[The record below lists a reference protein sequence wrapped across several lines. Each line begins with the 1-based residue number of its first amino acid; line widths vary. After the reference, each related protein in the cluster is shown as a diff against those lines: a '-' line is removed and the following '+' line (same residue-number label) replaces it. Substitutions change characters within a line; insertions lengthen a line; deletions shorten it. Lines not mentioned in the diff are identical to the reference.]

1 MRPKSGGKPN
11 KKTRQATLGEN
22 GMLASV
28 ETTRRRAGSIGIVAI
43 CLAAATIEGFDIQA
57 AGVVAPKLAP
67 ILRLTP
73 HQMGLFFASATFGMI
88 AGAVLGGGVADHFG
102 RRSGLVLS
110 LAAFGVFTYATA
122 YAHDFEILFI
132 TRFFTGLGLG
142 GALPNLVA
150 IAAEAVEPRR
160 RGLAVGVVY
169 SGLPLGGALAS
180 AAAMGLE
187 NWQSLFF
194 LGAVLPLV
202 LIPLVIWFLPSSPP
216 SRDAHGKSNDV
227 KAGRGILNQENRAAT
242 LLLWLAFFLS
252 VLVLYLLLNWQPV
265 LLVSK
270 GFTAS
275 SASAV
280 QATFNLSGGAASILV
295 GLVSDTRQRR
305 LAVVVSTVLLLCT
318 LLYFAVLPPY
328 LPLAV
333 LAGAALGAGV
343 VSSQSILYGLAPQVY
358 QAHVRGR
365 GVGFAVGMG
374 RFGSVVGPLLA
385 GVLIANGNTVT
396 EVLMGIMPIA
406 FAGGLATFF
415 LVTVLERRRPMLNTN
430 GTGAESQAKD
440 KTRPSDTAA
449 TVNAAGK
456 A

>member
-1 MRPKSGGKPN
+1 
-11 KKTRQATLGEN
+11 
-22 GMLASV
+22 MLASV

-142 GALPNLVA
+142 GALPSLVA
-150 IAAEAVEPRR
+150 IAAEAVEARR

-280 QATFNLSGGAASILV
+280 QATFNLSGGAASILA

>member
-1 MRPKSGGKPN
+1 MRGNLETVRRGTGS
-11 KKTRQATLGEN
+11 LG
-22 GMLASV
+22 V
-28 ETTRRRAGSIGIVAI
+28 VAL

-57 AGVVAPKLAP
+57 AGVAAPKLAP

-88 AGAVLGGGVADHFG
+88 AGAVLGGVVADRFG
-102 RRSGLVLS
+102 RRFGLVLS
-110 LAAFGVFTYATA
+110 LVAFGTFTLATA
-122 YAHDFEILFI
+122 YAKNFEILFMA
-132 TRFFTGLGLG
+132 RFFTGLGLG

-150 IAAEAVEPRR
+150 TAAEAVKARR

-180 AAAMGLE
+180 TAAIGFE
-187 NWQSLFF
+187 SWQSLFL

-202 LIPLVIWFLPSSPP
+202 LIPPVIYFLPSSSPG
-216 SRDAHGKSNDV
+216 RAAHGISSDV
-227 KAGRGILNQENRAAT
+227 KAGPGILDRENRAAT

-270 GFTAS
+270 GFTGS

-280 QATFNLSGGAASILV
+280 QATFNLSGAAASILA

-305 LAVVVSTVLLLCT
+305 LAVVVSSALLQCT
-318 LLYFAVLPPY
+318 LLYFAALPPY

-358 QAHVRGR
+358 RAHVRGR

-415 LVTVLERRRPMLNTN
+415 LVMVLEIRRVSNGDGADADPRP
-430 GTGAESQAKD
+430 ED
-440 KTRPSDTAA
+440 KTRPIDTVA
-449 TVNAAGK
+449 TANAADRDKHLVG
-456 A
+456 AHSAH

>member
-280 QATFNLSGGAASILV
+280 QATFNLSGGAASILA

>member
-1 MRPKSGGKPN
+1 MRAG
-11 KKTRQATLGEN
+11 
-22 GMLASV
+22 V
-28 ETTRRRAGSIGIVAI
+28 ETTHHGPGSIGIVAT

-57 AGVVAPKLAP
+57 AGVAAPKLAP
-67 ILRLTP
+67 ILQLTP

-88 AGAVLGGGVADHFG
+88 AGAVLGGVVADRFG
-102 RRSGLVLS
+102 RRFGLVLS
-110 LAAFGVFTYATA
+110 LAAFGAFTYATA
-122 YAHDFEILFI
+122 YARDFEFLFI

-142 GALPNLVA
+142 GALPSLVA
-150 IAAEAVEPRR
+150 IAAEAVEARR
-160 RGLAVGVVY
+160 RGLAVGIVY

-180 AAAMGLE
+180 AAAIGLE
-187 NWQSLFF
+187 SWQSLFF

-202 LIPLVIWFLPSSPP
+202 LIPPVVWLLPSSPP
-216 SRDAHGKSNDV
+216 SRPAHNINDDV
-227 KAGRGILNQENRAAT
+227 KAGRGILDRENRAAT

-270 GFTAS
+270 GFTGS

-280 QATFNLSGGAASILV
+280 QATFNLSGAAASILA

-305 LAVVVSTVLLLCT
+305 LAVVVSTALLLCT

-328 LPLAV
+328 VPLAV

-358 QAHVRGR
+358 QAHVRGT

-385 GVLIANGNTVT
+385 GVLIANGRTVT

-415 LVTVLERRRPMLNTN
+415 LVTVLERRRSMSNAN
-430 GTGAESQAKD
+430 GTDVDPHAED
-440 KTRPSDTAA
+440 KTRPTDTAA
-449 TVNAAGK
+449 TVNAAGN